1 MRWLVVLLVACGTS
15 AKAPAPAPVE
25 PSGNTMSADTR
36 EISSS
41 DVTFTAGTRKVPGTI
56 VAPKAAGKWPAILL
70 LAGSGPTDRDWNSKL
85 IASKNGS
92 GALLATALA
101 QHGAVVLRFDKAGS
115 GANPGPPIAE
125 WTIDTYRD
133 EAAAAL
139 ALLRS
144 QPNVRADRI
153 FVAGHSE
160 GGIHATRLAALDG
173 KLAGVIYLASAS
185 RTMADTM
192 LAQLEAQLM
201 NPAAMLTEKAVEQ
214 EMTGLRQAF
223 ADFIAGKPV
232 DATKV
237 SRIPQL
243 QQFVAG
249 IVNPATASLS
259 RPLLGFDTAAE
270 APKLAGP
277 FFVSAG
283 GKDIQIDPERDGKRL
298 ATALRNAG
306 KDVTFFLAP
315 DADHVLKHEPKSVE
329 ELRANLVAVQNAYN
343 ADDRTL
349 DQPLV
354 DALVAW
360 LIARQR

>member
-1 MRWLVVLLVACGTS
+1 MRWLVVLLVACSSS
-15 AKAPAPAPVE
+15 ANAPAPAPPAPTGHAITAE
-25 PSGNTMSADTR
+25 SR
-36 EISSS
+36 EVASS
-41 DVTFTAGTRKVPGTI
+41 DVTFTAGTRTVPGTL
-56 VAPKAAGKWPAILL
+56 VAPKAPGKWPAILV

-85 IASKNGS
+85 IATKNGS

-115 GANPGPPIAE
+115 GANPGPPLAD

-133 EAAAAL
+133 EAVSAL

-144 QPNVRADRI
+144 LPNVRADRI
-153 FVAGHSE
+153 YVIGHSE
-160 GGIHATRLAALDG
+160 GGIHATRLAAVDG
-173 KLAGVIYLASAS
+173 KLAGIIYLASAS

-232 DATKV
+232 DPTKV

-249 IVNPATASLS
+249 IVNPATATLS
-259 RPLLGFDTAAE
+259 RPLLGFDNAVE

-283 GKDIQIDPERDGKRL
+283 GKDIQVDPERDGKRL
-298 ATALRNAG
+298 ANALRTAG

-329 ELRANLVAVQNAYN
+329 ELRANLVAVQNGYN
-343 ADDRTL
+343 ADGRTL
-349 DQPLV
+349 DQALV

-360 LIARQR
+360 LIARPR